1 MKGIQGSPNSL
12 VMVVL
17 DDRIALD
24 FLSVGHQGKVCTTAN
39 SSCCAWISS
48 ASIAERSR
56 QRHKE
61 KATWLSKVTLMVA
74 GICSEGLV
82 WNPGE
87 QGWDQY
93 CGLASSCYLEASN
106 EMHYEV
112 KWMGLV
118 PVSVIWIHQSGQI
131 ERHIHGEIYQK
142 LSQCRNFRW
151 ISLGDNTP

>member
-1 MKGIQGSPNSL
+1 MTQLAMKGIQGSPNSL

-17 DDRIALD
+17 DDRLDLD
-24 FLSVGHQGKVCTTAN
+24 FLSVGHQGKVCTIAN

-48 ASIAERSR
+48 SIAERSR

-61 KATWLSKVTLMVA
+61 KATWLSRVTLIVA
-74 GICSEGLV
+74 EGLV

-106 EMHYEV
+106 EMHYGV
-112 KWMGLV
+112 KWMDLL

-142 LSQCRNFRW
+142 LRQCRNFRW